1 MDIEEQESTIKTLVY
16 FTLRKRRSYNAAAKS
31 PAIPAI
37 PAPNPSI
44 CPVGA
49 AAPELAA
56 AAVELVL
63 DADVTEADVA
73 VFVVELLA
81 RVAVADALLE
91 HTAAEGRV
99 TPTGWQIF

>member
-1 MDIEEQESTIKTLVY
+1 LQQAAFQTSRPKCEY
-16 FTLRKRRSYNAAAKS
+16 YNAAARS

-37 PAPNPSI
+37 PAPSPSI
-44 CPVGA
+44 CPEGA

-63 DADVTEADVA
+63 DADVTVA
-73 VFVVELLA
+73 VFAVELLA
-81 RVAVADALLE
+81 PVAVADVLVE

-99 TPTGWQIF
+99 TPTGWQRLWANLMVAF